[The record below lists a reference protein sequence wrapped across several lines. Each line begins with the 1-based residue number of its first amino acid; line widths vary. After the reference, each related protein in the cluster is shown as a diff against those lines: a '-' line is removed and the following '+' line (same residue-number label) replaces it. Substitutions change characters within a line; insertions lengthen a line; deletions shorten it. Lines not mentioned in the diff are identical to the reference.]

1 MARVQLAVLDHNA
14 HLERAA
20 ATNIRGEQ
28 IYHRKYRKQSKK
40 WDAAPLKD
48 RKGYKY
54 IPELIAAIF
63 EQRKQS
69 TITLKRTMPLPDNHP
84 VNIQATIAHTQ
95 PGDTADIVKNK
106 KSRFSDQ

>member
-1 MARVQLAVLDHNA
+1 MTRVQLAVLDHNA
-14 HLERAA
+14 HIERTA
-20 ATNIRGEQ
+20 ATNIRGEPL
-28 IYHRKYRKQSKK
+28 YHRKYRKQSKK
-40 WDAAPLKD
+40 WDATPLKD

-54 IPELIAAIF
+54 IPEVMAAIF

-69 TITLKRTMPLPDNHP
+69 TIPLKRPNCLPLNHP
-84 VNIQATIAHTQ
+84 ANLQATIAHTQ